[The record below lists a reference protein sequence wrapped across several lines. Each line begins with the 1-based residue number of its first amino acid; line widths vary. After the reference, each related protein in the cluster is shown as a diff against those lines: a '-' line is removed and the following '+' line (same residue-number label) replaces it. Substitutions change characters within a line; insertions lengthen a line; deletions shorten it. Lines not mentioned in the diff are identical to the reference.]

1 MNSFQLKGKL
11 LFGFPANE
19 EAVKAYKQ
27 SIKLLNDFIDDK
39 KYLVGDHLTIADIS
53 VSATTSSLQTF
64 GVSDLSEYPN
74 LKRWLLDIKAS
85 VPYFD
90 EINGIS
96 SEEIM
101 AYLTKMKAFFAKQY
115 GLQV

>member
-1 MNSFQLKGKL
+1 MNSFQLKGKP

-27 SIKLLNDFIDDK
+27 SVKLLNDLIGDK
-39 KYLVGDHLTIADIS
+39 KYLVGDHLTIADLS

-64 GVSDLSEYPN
+64 GQDLSEYPN
-74 LKRWLLDIKAS
+74 LKRWLLDIKAV

-90 EINGIS
+90 KINGIS
-96 SEEIM
+96 SEEMM
-101 AYLTKMKAFFAKQY
+101 AYATKMKEFIIKHSKA
-115 GLQV
+115 